1 MCPNRAALQ
10 QALDRGEQEG
20 GSVEFKERLTRELHL
35 ADGRMESLAAQLRH
49 RVLSGDGEATYVV
62 GVTDDGGI
70 AGISH
75 DDFSESMDVLSLLAE
90 EAGAHIEDVQTWG
103 ITDGTVTTEG
113 EAEGLVGVATVR
125 EGAMLDTDSEHIVVG
140 TAGHVDHGK
149 STLVGSL
156 VTGQADDGEG
166 GTRGF
171 LDVQPHEVER
181 GLSAD
186 LSYAVY
192 GFDGEGP
199 VRMDNPHRKTD
210 RARVVE
216 ESDKLVSFVD
226 TVGHEPWLR
235 TTIRGLVGQKLDYGL
250 LTVAAD
256 DGPTK
261 TTREHLGVLLAT
273 ELPTVVAI
281 TKADA
286 VAPERVAEV
295 EREVERL
302 LRDVDKTPLL
312 VDRHGVDA
320 AVEEISENVVPVLTT
335 SAVTMDGLDTLD
347 ELFERLPKTTAQSGP
362 FRMYIDRTYSV
373 TGVGAVASGTIMSGE
388 VEAGDELLLGPMADG
403 AFREVEVR
411 SIEMH
416 YHRVDEA
423 KAGRIVGIALKGVRE
438 EDIERGMVLLPADA
452 DPEPVREFEAEVVV
466 LNHPTRIDDGY
477 EPVVHLETV
486 SEAATFHPEGGQLLP
501 GDSGNTTV
509 RFKFRPYL
517 VEEGQRF
524 VFREGQSKGVGTV
537 KAVNPGEESDSDAG
551 DRSEGQ

>member
-1 MCPNRAALQ
+1 MSPERAILERALE
-10 QALDRGEQEG
+10 RGERKG
-20 GSVEFKERLTRELHL
+20 GNVEFKERLTKDLHL
-35 ADGRMESLAAQLRH
+35 ADGRLESLAAQLRH
-49 RVLSGDGEATYVV
+49 RVLSGDGKAMYVV
-62 GVTDDGGI
+62 GVTDNGGI
-70 AGISH
+70 AGISP
-75 DDFSESMDVLSLLAE
+75 DAFSESMDVLSLLAE
-90 EAGAHIEDVQTWG
+90 EAGAHIENVETWG
-103 ITDGTVTTEG
+103 VDGPAADAEG
-113 EAEGLVGVATVR
+113 EGGIVGVATVR
-125 EGAMLDTDSEHIVVG
+125 EGTVLEDDDHIVVG

-166 GTRGF
+166 GTRSY

-186 LSYAVY
+186 LSYGVY
-192 GFDGEGP
+192 GFDEDGP
-199 VRMDNPHRKTD
+199 VRMDNPHRKGD

-216 ESDKLVSFVD
+216 EADRLVSFVD

-261 TTREHLGVLLAT
+261 TTREHLGILLAT
-273 ELPTVVAI
+273 DLPTVVAV
-281 TKADA
+281 TKVDL
-286 VAPERVAEV
+286 VDEERAREV

-302 LRDVDKTPLL
+302 LREVEKTPLS

-320 AVEEISENVVPVLTT
+320 AVEEIDDTVVPILAT
-335 SAVTMDGLDTLD
+335 SAVTGEGLDDLD
-347 ELFERLPKTTAQSGP
+347 ALLERLPGTADPPDGE
-362 FRMYIDRTYSV
+362 FAMYVDRSYNV
-373 TGVGAVASGTIMSGE
+373 TGVGAVASGTVKSGR
-388 VEAGDELLLGPMADG
+388 VEADDELRLGPMQDG
-403 AFREVEVR
+403 SFREVEVR

-423 KAGRIVGIALKGVRE
+423 RAGRIVGIALKGVE
-438 EDIERGMVLLPADA
+438 ERDVERGMVLLPRDA
-452 DPEPVREFEAEVVV
+452 DPTPVREFEAEVMV
-466 LNHPTRIDDGY
+466 LNHPTRIGDGY

-486 SEAATFHPEGGQLLP
+486 SEAAAFYPAEGRLLP
-501 GDSGNTTV
+501 GDTGKARV

-524 VFREGQSKGVGTV
+524 VFREGSSKGVGTV
-537 KAVNPGEESDSDAG
+537 TDIDPA
-551 DRSEGQ
+551 

>member
-1 MCPNRAALQ
+1 MCPKRATLQ
-10 QALDRGEQEG
+10 RALDRGEREG
-20 GSVEFKERLTRELHL
+20 GSVEFKERLTRDLHL

-75 DDFSESMDVLSLLAE
+75 DAFSESMDVLSLLAE

-103 ITDGTVTTEG
+103 IDENGTVSPDG
-113 EAEGLVGVATVR
+113 GDGLVGLATIR
-125 EGAMLDTDSEHIVVG
+125 EGAMLDTDSDHIVVG

-166 GTRGF
+166 GTRGY

-216 ESDKLVSFVD
+216 ESDRLVSFVD

-250 LTVAAD
+250 LTVASD

-273 ELPTVVAI
+273 ELPTMVAI

-286 VAPERVAEV
+286 VTDERVAEV

-302 LRDVDKTPLL
+302 LRDAGKTPLRIE
-312 VDRHGVDA
+312 RHGIDA
-320 AVEEISENVVPVLTT
+320 AIEEIDENVVPVLTT
-335 SAVTMDGLDTLD
+335 SAVTMEGLDALD
-347 ELFERLPKTTAQSGP
+347 ELFERLPKTTADSGE
-362 FRMYIDRTYSV
+362 FRMYIDRSYSV

-388 VEAGDELLLGPMADG
+388 VEAGDELLVGPMADG

-438 EDIERGMVLLPADA
+438 PDIERGMVLLPADA

-466 LNHPTRIDDGY
+466 LNHPTRIGDGY

-486 SEAATFHPEGGQLLP
+486 SEAAKFHPRGGQLLP
-501 GDSGNTTV
+501 GDSGTTRV

-537 KAVNPGEESDSDAG
+537 TDVNPGS
-551 DRSEGQ
+551 RSE

>member
-1 MCPNRAALQ
+1 MSPDRAALE
-10 QALDRGEQEG
+10 QALRRGEEEG
-20 GSVEFKERLTRELHL
+20 GSVEFKERLTREVHL
-35 ADGRMESLAAQLRH
+35 SDGRLESLAAQLRH

-62 GVTDDGGI
+62 GVTDDGGL
-70 AGISH
+70 AGISA
-75 DDFSESMDVLSLLAE
+75 DAFSETMDVLSLLAD
-90 EAGAHIEDVQTWG
+90 EAGAHIDEVETWSAGED
-103 ITDGTVTTEG
+103 
-113 EAEGLVGVATVR
+113 GLVGVATIR
-125 EGAMLDTDSEHIVVG
+125 EGAMLDADDEHIVVG

-156 VTGQADDGEG
+156 VTGRPDDGEG
-166 GTRGF
+166 GTRGY

-186 LSYAVY
+186 LSYGVY
-192 GFDGEGP
+192 GFDDDGP
-199 VRMDNPHRKTD
+199 VRMDNPHRKSD

-216 ESDKLVSFVD
+216 EADRLVSFVD

-261 TTREHLGVLLAT
+261 TTREHLGILLAT
-273 ELPTVVAI
+273 ELPTIVAI
-281 TKADA
+281 TKADL
-286 VAPERVAEV
+286 VATERVREV

-302 LRDVDKTPLL
+302 LRDADRTPLG
-312 VDRHGVDA
+312 VERHGVGA
-320 AVEEISENVVPVLTT
+320 AIEEISETVVPVVTT
-335 SAVTMDGLDTLD
+335 SAVTMEGLETLD
-347 ELFERLPKTTAQSGP
+347 ELFDHLPKTADGAGS
-362 FRMYIDRTYSV
+362 FSMYVDRTYEV
-373 TGVGAVASGTIMSGE
+373 TGVGAVASGTVRTGR
-388 VEAGDELLLGPMADG
+388 VEAGDELLLGPFPDG

-416 YHRVDEA
+416 YHRVDAA

-438 EDIERGMVLLPADA
+438 ADVERGMVLLPRDA
-452 DPEPVREFEAEVVV
+452 DPDPVREFEAELMV
-466 LNHPTRIDDGY
+466 LNHPTRITAGY
-477 EPVVHLETV
+477 EPVVHVETV
-486 SEAATFHPEGGQLLP
+486 SEAAAIHPEDGYLLP
-501 GDSGNTTV
+501 GDTGRARV

-537 KAVNPGEESDSDAG
+537 TDVRPE
-551 DRSEGQ
+551 

>member
-1 MCPNRAALQ
+1 MSADRAALDR
-10 QALDRGEQEG
+10 ALARGEEEG
-20 GSVEFKERLTRELHL
+20 GSVEFKERLTKDVHL

-70 AGISH
+70 AGIAPEA
-75 DDFSESMDVLSLLAE
+75 FSETMDVLSLLAE
-90 EAGAHIEDVQTWG
+90 EAGAHIDDVQTWNAG
-103 ITDGTVTTEG
+103 AAGGDG
-113 EAEGLVGVATVR
+113 EAGLVGVAVLK
-125 EGAMLDTDSEHIVVG
+125 EGSMLDTDDDHIVVG

-156 VTGQADDGEG
+156 VTGQPDNGEG
-166 GTRGF
+166 GTRSF

-186 LSYAVY
+186 LSYGVY
-192 GFDGEGP
+192 GFDERGAP
-199 VRMDNPHRKTD
+199 VRMNNPDRKSD
-210 RARVVE
+210 RAEVVRE
-216 ESDKLVSFVD
+216 ASRLVSFVD

-235 TTIRGLVGQKLDYGL
+235 TTIRGLVGQKLDHGL
-250 LTVAAD
+250 LAVAAD

-261 TTREHLGVLLAT
+261 TTREHLGILLAT
-273 ELPTVVAI
+273 ELPTLVVI

-286 VAPERVAEV
+286 VSDERVAEV

-302 LRDVDKTPLL
+302 LRNADKTPLS
-312 VDRHGVDA
+312 VDRHGVEA
-320 AVEEISENVVPVLTT
+320 AIEEISEQVVPVLAT
-335 SAVTMDGLDTLD
+335 SAVTMDGLPVLD
-347 ELFERLPKTTAQSGP
+347 ELFERLPKTTGEAGDFS
-362 FRMYIDRTYSV
+362 MYIDRTYSV
-373 TGVGAVASGTIMSGE
+373 TGVGAVASGTVRSGA

-403 AFREVEVR
+403 SFREVEVR

-423 KAGRIVGIALKGVRE
+423 RAGRIVGIALKGVKE
-438 EDIERGMVLLPADA
+438 PDVKRGMVLLPRDA
-452 DPEPVREFEAEVVV
+452 EPDAVREFEAEVMV

-486 SEAATFHPEGGQLLP
+486 SEAAVFRPESGQLLP
-501 GDSGNTTV
+501 GDTGRTRV

-524 VFREGQSKGVGTV
+524 VFREGTSKGVGTV
-537 KAVNPGEESDSDAG
+537 TDVFPEE
-551 DRSEGQ
+551 

>member
-1 MCPNRAALQ
+1 MTADRAPLERALE
-10 QALDRGEQEG
+10 RGEEEG
-20 GSVEFKERLTRELHL
+20 GPIEFKERLSREVHL
-35 ADGRMESLAAQLRH
+35 VDGRMESLAAQLRH

-70 AGISH
+70 AGIEP
-75 DDFSESMDVLSLLAE
+75 DAFSETMDVLSLLAE
-90 EAGAHIEDVQTWG
+90 EAGAHIDEVETWG
-103 ITDGTVTTEG
+103 VGEG
-113 EAEGLVGVATVR
+113 DETGQSEGLVGVATVR
-125 EGAMLDTDSEHIVVG
+125 EGAVMEDDEHIVVG

-171 LDVQPHEVER
+171 LDVQPHEIER

-186 LSYAVY
+186 LSYGVY
-192 GFDGEGP
+192 GFDEDGP
-199 VRMDNPHRKTD
+199 VRMSNPHRKGD
-210 RARVVE
+210 RARIVE
-216 ESDKLVSFVD
+216 EADRLVSFVD

-261 TTREHLGVLLAT
+261 TTREHLGILLAT
-273 ELPTVVAI
+273 ELPTIVAI
-281 TKADA
+281 TKADL
-286 VAPERVAEV
+286 VSDERVAEV
-295 EREVERL
+295 EREVEAA
-302 LRDVDKTPLL
+302 LREVEKTPLR

-320 AVEEISENVVPVLTT
+320 AVEEISDTVVPVVTT
-335 SAVTMDGLDTLD
+335 SAVTEDGLDVLD
-347 ELFERLPKTTAQSGP
+347 ELFHRLPKTESATANEQ
-362 FRMYIDRTYSV
+362 FRMYVDRTYNV
-373 TGVGAVASGTIMSGE
+373 TGVGAVASGTIKSGT
-388 VEAGDELLLGPMADG
+388 VEAGDELLLGPMQDG
-403 AFREVEVR
+403 SFREVEVR

-423 KAGRIVGIALKGVRE
+423 RAGRIVGIALKGVRE
-438 EDIERGMVLLPADA
+438 PDVERGMVLLPREA
-452 DPEPVREFEAEVVV
+452 DPTPVREFEAEVMV

-477 EPVVHLETV
+477 EPVVHVETV
-486 SEAATFHPEGGQLLP
+486 SEAAAFHPEDGQLLP
-501 GDSGNTTV
+501 GDRGETSI
-509 RFKFRPYL
+509 RFKFRSYL

-537 KAVNPGEESDSDAG
+537 TDVTPAE
-551 DRSEGQ
+551 

>member
-1 MCPNRAALQ
+1 
-10 QALDRGEQEG
+10 
-20 GSVEFKERLTRELHL
+20 
-35 ADGRMESLAAQLRH
+35 MESLAAQLRH

-75 DDFSESMDVLSLLAE
+75 DAFSESMDVLSLLAE

-103 ITDGTVTTEG
+103 IDDDGSVATNRDG
-113 EAEGLVGVATVR
+113 GADGLVGVATIR
-125 EGAMLDTDSEHIVVG
+125 EGAMLDTDSDHIVVG

-166 GTRGF
+166 GTRGY

-186 LSYAVY
+186 LSYGVY

-199 VRMDNPHRKTD
+199 VRMDNPHRKSD

-216 ESDKLVSFVD
+216 ESDRLVSFVD

-273 ELPTVVAI
+273 ELPTIVAI

-286 VAPERVAEV
+286 VTDDRLAEV
-295 EREVERL
+295 ERAVERL
-302 LRDVDKTPLL
+302 LRDAGKTPL
-312 VDRHGVDA
+312 RIERYGVDA
-320 AVEEISENVVPVLTT
+320 AVEEIDESVVPVLTT
-335 SAVTMDGLDTLD
+335 SAVTMTGLDTLD
-347 ELFERLPKTTAQSGP
+347 ELFERLPKTTADAGE
-362 FRMYIDRTYSV
+362 FRMYIDRSYSV
-373 TGVGAVASGTIMSGE
+373 TGVGAVASGTIMAGE

-403 AFREVEVR
+403 EFREVEVR

-416 YHRVDEA
+416 YHRVDRA
-423 KAGRIVGIALKGVRE
+423 TAGRIVGIALKGVQE
-438 EDIERGMVLLPADA
+438 ADIERGMVLVPAGSE
-452 DPEPVREFEAEVVV
+452 PEPVREFEAEVVV
-466 LNHPTRIDDGY
+466 LNHPTRIRDGY
-477 EPVVHLETV
+477 EPVVHLETI
-486 SEAATFHPEGGQLLP
+486 SEAAQFHPEGGQLLP
-501 GDSGNTTV
+501 GDSGKTRV
-509 RFKFRPYL
+509 RFKFRSYL
-517 VEEGQRF
+517 FEEGQRF

-537 KAVNPGEESDSDAG
+537 TDLDPS
-551 DRSEGQ
+551 